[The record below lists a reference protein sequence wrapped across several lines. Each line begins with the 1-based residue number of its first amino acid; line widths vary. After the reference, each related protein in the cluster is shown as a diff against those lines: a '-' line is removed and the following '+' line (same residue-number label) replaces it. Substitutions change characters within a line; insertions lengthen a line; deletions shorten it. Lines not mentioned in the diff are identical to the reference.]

1 MKLGYTLTIPDAA
14 APGTG
19 DSPAG
24 PFDALRVVADC
35 GFDGADLSIRDPAAL
50 DLDALER
57 AVAALGITVPAIA
70 TGQAWTRDGLSL
82 TSREPSAREG
92 AVARLL
98 AQADAARRFG
108 ALLAIG
114 VIHGPVPEGESRRA
128 AEERLLPALRRVARG
143 ARGRGVR
150 LVVEPIQR
158 HSTNWLHTARE
169 VLDLIARLDENN
181 VGVLLDTFHMS
192 IEEAYPQTAVR
203 DAALR
208 LWHFH
213 VAEENR
219 RAPGWG
225 HLDFGAYV
233 SSLRTAG
240 YDGFVS
246 AEVAPDPTL
255 DAAARQTIAVMRPL
269 IPRAAP
275 GRT

>member
-1 MKLGYTLTIPDAA
+1 MKLGYALTVPDAA

-19 DSPAG
+19 DSPAR
-24 PFDALRVVADC
+24 PFDALRVAADY
-35 GFDGADLSIRDPAAL
+35 GFDGVDLSIRDPSVL

-57 AVAALGITVPAIA
+57 AVTTLGLTVSAIA
-70 TGQAWTRDGLSL
+70 TGQACTRDGLCL
-82 TSREPSAREG
+82 TAPDPSVRES

-98 AQADAARRFG
+98 AQTDAAHRFG

-114 VIHGPVPEGESRRA
+114 VIHGRVPDGESRRS
-128 AEERLLPALRRVARG
+128 AEERLLPALRRVARA

-150 LVVEPIQR
+150 LVVEPIRR

-169 VLDLIARLDENN
+169 VLDLIARLGEDN

-192 IEEAYPQTAVR
+192 LEEADPAAAVR
-203 DAALR
+203 DAAPR

-225 HLDFGAYV
+225 HLDFAACV
-233 SSLRTAG
+233 LSLRTAG

-269 IPRAAP
+269 VPRGAP
-275 GRT
+275 